1 METITRHRAALTFP
15 LRNIFCSSLNQNKSH
30 YLISS
35 LWTMTHGDY
44 NIALPFSLTS
54 SIRDKMKGEHMKLS
68 IPRTCNAFWADSS
81 SEALP
86 KTEMKLEKGR
96 WWKLQPL
103 WKTHTENPADSGK
116 TKIAE
121 SQPCWLSF
129 CQRAAAAASEIFMQ
143 RQQMLRA
150 KHEERHE
157 SCSIR
162 SSAVF
167 ASYNDQHQ
175 TVNKGLRAGQAHGDT
190 SIFPA
195 SRDL

>member
-1 METITRHRAALTFP
+1 
-15 LRNIFCSSLNQNKSH
+15 
-30 YLISS
+30 
-35 LWTMTHGDY
+35 MTHGDY
-44 NIALPFSLTS
+44 NTALPFSLTS
-54 SIRDKMKGEHMKLS
+54 SIRDKIKGEHPKFGS
-68 IPRTCNAFWADSS
+68 PRTCNTFQTDSS
-81 SEALP
+81 SEASP
-86 KTEMKLEKGR
+86 KTETKLEKGR

-103 WKTHTENPADSGK
+103 WKTHTENPADSVK

-129 CQRAAAAASEIFMQ
+129 CQRAAAGASEIFMQ

-167 ASYNDQHQ
+167 ASYNSQHQ
-175 TVNKGLRAGQAHGDT
+175 MVNKGLRAGQAHGDI